1 MNNEGFGIRK
11 FTIVPDD
18 GGSIPT
24 INSPNVINLNGYAVN
39 IRGDLNVHGEIVSD
53 LIVNDFFDVGIA
65 STQPR
70 GKLDVVGDAYIGTDP
85 SSGIVLTS
93 PNGTAYRLVVDNAG
107 NLITAA
113 V

>member
-39 IRGDLNVHGEIVSD
+39 IRGDLNVHG
-53 LIVNDFFDVGIA
+53 
-65 STQPR
+65 
-70 GKLDVVGDAYIGTDP
+70 
-85 SSGIVLTS
+85 
-93 PNGTAYRLVVDNAG
+93 
-107 NLITAA
+107 
-113 V
+113 